1 MPLYSYECQRCGGV
15 FDEFRKY
22 EERDRAP
29 THCAGFEARR
39 VFTPPMIVSEEK
51 AYPRYESPATGR
63 MVEGRRQHLEDLA
76 RSGCRIK
83 EPGETAAYMKKVQSG
98 ELKKEREAQ
107 MAKAVEAAVNETA
120 QGLGLS
126 VG

>member
-1 MPLYSYECQRCGGV
+1 MPVYSYECEKCGSV
-15 FDEFRKY
+15 FDEFRRY
-22 EERDRAP
+22 EDRDRTAE
-29 THCAGFEARR
+29 HCEGAAVRR
-39 VFTPPMIVSEEK
+39 VFTAPMILSEER